1 MGVGVRADQGEVET
15 LLFEGGGRYLG
26 QGVVQ
31 WRMFAAGDYVLVVTA
46 PAEGRPARIRPALV
60 GASPPGSGPP
70 PEEARRF
77 LTLSASEPPAVAGV
91 AGAPDLPEDWL
102 GVRAAESAPGESGS
116 ESAEEESYGT
126 TDEGEWNEESE
137 WGDGSDGSDGT
148 DGTDDGD

>member
-1 MGVGVRADQGEVET
+1 MPPAESS
-15 LLFEGGGRYLG
+15 G

-31 WRMFAAGDYVLVVTA
+31 WAELEAGDYALVVTA

-77 LTLSASEPPAVAGV
+77 LALAAGEPPAVAGV
-91 AGAPDLPEDWL
+91 AGAADLPADWL
-102 GVRAAESAPGESGS
+102 GVRAVESAEDESGY
-116 ESAEEESYGT
+116 ESGEEESYGT

-137 WGDGSDGSDGT
+137 SSDDERRGRVR
-148 DGTDDGD
+148 